1 MMKNFVLLSLAL
13 TLASVAHSQKVLFD
27 NVKGEVAGNADWV
40 IDADTHD
47 VYVSGSGVVSNG
59 GTQSDAQRFPTPD
72 QSTVTAATAEN
83 YWTGGISAW
92 GIECVKTG
100 YHVESLPYN
109 VAITHGSASNVQDLS
124 NYDVYVVDEPNT
136 QYTAAQKTAILNFV
150 YNGGGLFIVSD
161 HNMSDRNG
169 DGWDSPNIWND
180 LMTTN
185 TVQAN
190 PFGISFDLQD
200 FSGNYGVSNIAGDSI
215 LNGPYGNV
223 SQVKWSGGT
232 SMTLNTTANPTV
244 KGVVYKSGGS
254 GNTNVLVAYG
264 YYGKGRFAAMG
275 DSSPSDDGS
284 GDPGDVLYGGWTTD
298 AAGNHRKLIMNM
310 TIWLMGGKVAT
321 GISDMPSDTQ
331 ISLYPNPI
339 DNILNVKCEELCT
352 LEIFDISGQ
361 KVFETKVEG
370 NYLKHMDVSTLYSGM
385 YMYKMTGEKTLNT
398 GKLIKR

>member
-1 MMKNFVLLSLAL
+1 MKKNYVLLSLAL

-72 QSTVTAATAEN
+72 QSTVTSTTAEN
-83 YWTGGISAW
+83 YWEGGISAW

-100 YHVESLPYN
+100 CHVESLPYN
-109 VAITHGSASNVQDLS
+109 VAITHGSGSNVQDLS

-200 FSGNYGVSNIAGDSI
+200 FSGTYGVANIAGDSI

-244 KGVVYKSGGS
+244 KGVVHKTGGS

-264 YYGKGRFAAMG
+264 YFGKGRFAAIG
-275 DSSPSDDGS
+275 DSSPTDDGS

-352 LEIFDISGQ
+352 LELFDISGQ
-361 KVFETKVEG
+361 KVLEEKVEG
-370 NYLKHMDVSTLYSGM
+370 NYLKHIDVSALYTGM
-385 YMYKMTGEKTLNT
+385 YVYKIKGEKTIST
-398 GKLIKR
+398 GKLIKK

>member
-27 NVKGEVAGNADWV
+27 HVKGEVAGNADWV

>member
-1 MMKNFVLLSLAL
+1 
-13 TLASVAHSQKVLFD
+13 
-27 NVKGEVAGNADWV
+27 
-40 IDADTHD
+40 
-47 VYVSGSGVVSNG
+47 
-59 GTQSDAQRFPTPD
+59 
-72 QSTVTAATAEN
+72 
-83 YWTGGISAW
+83 
-92 GIECVKTG
+92 
-100 YHVESLPYN
+100 
-109 VAITHGSASNVQDLS
+109 
-124 NYDVYVVDEPNT
+124 
-136 QYTAAQKTAILNFV
+136 
-150 YNGGGLFIVSD
+150 
-161 HNMSDRNG
+161 
-169 DGWDSPNIWND
+169 
-180 LMTTN
+180 
-185 TVQAN
+185 
-190 PFGISFDLQD
+190 
-200 FSGNYGVSNIAGDSI
+200 
-215 LNGPYGNV
+215 
-223 SQVKWSGGT
+223 
-232 SMTLNTTANPTV
+232 
-244 KGVVYKSGGS
+244 
-254 GNTNVLVAYG
+254 
-264 YYGKGRFAAMG
+264 MG